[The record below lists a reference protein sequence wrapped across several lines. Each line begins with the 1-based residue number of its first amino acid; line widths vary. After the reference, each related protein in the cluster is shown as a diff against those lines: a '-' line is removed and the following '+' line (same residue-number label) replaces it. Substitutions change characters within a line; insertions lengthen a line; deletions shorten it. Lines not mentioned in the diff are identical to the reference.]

1 MMMPANFS
9 AVAENELTYVVGGA
23 SLVDWALTPLRT
35 ALGALAW
42 AC

>member
-23 SLVDWALTPLRT
+23 SLVDYLALRT
-35 ALGALAW
+35 GRMFLLT
-42 AC
+42 